1 MNWESVGTLCLM
13 GMFLYFSIDFHKHY
27 TKEFH
32 DAARNPILRLLA
44 GLFVICIANINP
56 VLGCIALSIVF
67 FWIAD
72 VQLLST
78 IVL

>member
-1 MNWESVGTLCLM
+1 MDWESICAIGFM
-13 GMFLYFSIDFHKHY
+13 GFFLLFSIDFHKHY

-32 DAARNPILRLLA
+32 RAARNPLYRLLA
-44 GLFVICIANINP
+44 GISILLLANMNP
-56 VLGCIALSIVF
+56 ILGCIALYIVF

-72 VQLLST
+72 VHLLST